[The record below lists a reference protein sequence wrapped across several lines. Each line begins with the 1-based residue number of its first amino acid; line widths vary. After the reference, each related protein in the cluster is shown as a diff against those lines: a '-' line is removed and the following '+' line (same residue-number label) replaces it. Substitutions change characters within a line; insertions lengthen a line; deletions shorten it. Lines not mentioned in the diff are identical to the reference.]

1 MKTMSHFTSL
11 ARHLHSVIVFINKG
25 QMVGLL
31 AVSFVFLTGC
41 SSPGIYSIIVSNPGI
56 QHEQND
62 LNDLGDPYKKKKL
75 VFPAS
80 VVLMSS
86 EEKNRWLDTLNQY
99 SVHTIDTSIKI
110 GFLKTPGLV
119 ELKIPACG
127 KKGVAIIMLDD
138 VGTRKRGKIMDIEM
152 RYVCKSDNPGFNWTA
167 PANFGRLHL
176 TTKLMFMI
184 RKLTVSM
191 VFSPSNFNLHQR
203 KKTLYCEACSS
214 FALRS
219 NGF

>member
-11 ARHLHSVIVFINKG
+11 ARHLQSVIVFINKG

-41 SSPGIYSIIVSNPGI
+41 SSSGIYSIIVSNPGI

-80 VVLMSS
+80 VVLMSI

-99 SVHTIDTSIKI
+99 RVHTIDTSIKI

-152 RYVCKSDNPGFNWTA
+152 RYACKSDNPGFNWNPGKFWAATPDYKIDVHDPEIDCFDGFQSIEFQFA
-167 PANFGRLHL
+167 PEKENP
-176 TTKLMFMI
+176 
-184 RKLTVSM
+184 V
-191 VFSPSNFNLHQR
+191 
-203 KKTLYCEACSS
+203 
-214 FALRS
+214 LRS
-219 NGF
+219 VLIICAKE